1 MSAPCHQKRM
11 GPVCFLNWTWRS
23 EENAKMEKC
32 RGADDILMET
42 FAENTWVCR
51 QAGLGFGWATQ
62 GQSETPLHA
71 TPILSCL
78 CASGHCPTDRKLLAP
93 FSEILHAEDR
103 LWYCGL
109 SVNSSLPA
117 MQQVMNDLEEA
128 MQSLGLLFEREYSW
142 DIFCSMMKRQSH
154 YVFERAELPKGI
166 TVEMRALLVDW
177 LIQDSFRCA
186 EETLY
191 LCVHLLN
198 SCLWLSKVNPSTF
211 QLLGMTCLFIACK
224 KEECLLPETTEL
236 CFLMENS
243 FSKKQLLK
251 MERKILDTLKFDV
264 SYAQPLHFLHIVATV
279 GRCKQ
284 KVIFLAKY
292 FLELTLLDPE
302 YTLYEP
308 AQLAAAALCLSRK
321 LLNKNCCWDEEEAWA
336 RAGQLYS
343 FSKIMLTKIQQRM
356 LKAAAQA
363 SSLETQA
370 TFLKYSIPER
380 LKISSH
386 PAIFYAHP
394 LNEYS

>member
-1 MSAPCHQKRM
+1 MFIALHDMQITQHGGSSSSKPTADHAKR
-11 GPVCFLNWTWRS
+11 R
-23 EENAKMEKC
+23 NAKMEKC

-51 QAGLGFGWATQ
+51 QA
-62 GQSETPLHA
+62 
-71 TPILSCL
+71 
-78 CASGHCPTDRKLLAP
+78 
-93 FSEILHAEDR
+93 EILHAEDR

-177 LIQDSFRCA
+177 LIQ
-186 EETLY
+186 
-191 LCVHLLN
+191 VH
-198 SCLWLSKVNPSTF
+198 
-211 QLLGMTCLFIACK
+211 
-224 KEECLLPETTEL
+224 
-236 CFLMENS
+236 
-243 FSKKQLLK
+243 
-251 MERKILDTLKFDV
+251 
-264 SYAQPLHFLHIVATV
+264 
-279 GRCKQ
+279 
-284 KVIFLAKY
+284 VIFLAKY

>member
-1 MSAPCHQKRM
+1 MARPGCCDARAAFEGCRKPEEKRAPLKSWGNICHFSNVRPLPPEEDGSSLFSKLDLEKR
-11 GPVCFLNWTWRS
+11 RKR
-23 EENAKMEKC
+23 KMEKC

-51 QAGLGFGWATQ
+51 QA
-62 GQSETPLHA
+62 
-71 TPILSCL
+71 
-78 CASGHCPTDRKLLAP
+78 
-93 FSEILHAEDR
+93 EILHAEDR

-117 MQQVMNDLEEA
+117 MQQVVNDLKEA
-128 MQSLGLLFEREYSW
+128 MQSLGLSFEQEYSW
-142 DIFCSMMKRQSH
+142 DIFCAMMKRQSH

-264 SYAQPLHFLHIVATV
+264 SYAQPLHFLYVVATV
-279 GRCKQ
+279 GRCNQ

-336 RAGQLYS
+336 RAGHLYS

-386 PAIFYAHP
+386 PAIFHAHP
-394 LNEYS
+394 LHEYS